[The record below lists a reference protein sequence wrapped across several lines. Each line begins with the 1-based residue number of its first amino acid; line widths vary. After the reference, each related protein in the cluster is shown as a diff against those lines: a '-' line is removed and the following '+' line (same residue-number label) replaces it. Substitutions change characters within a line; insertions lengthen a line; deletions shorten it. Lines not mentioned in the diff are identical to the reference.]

1 MSGRGTPAVQALTQA
16 AVAFTLHEYE
26 HDDRRQGGH
35 HSWGPEAV
43 EALGLDP
50 ARTFKTLVAA
60 AESDPRTL
68 VVGVVPVASQLD
80 LRALGAAAGV
90 KHLVMAAVAAAEKAT
105 GYVAGGI
112 SPIGHRRRL
121 PVFLDEDAR
130 AFPTICVSGGRRG
143 LEIELAPDDL
153 VRVTAARYAAIAR

>member
-1 MSGRGTPAVQALTQA
+1 VQALA
-16 AVAFTLHEYE
+16 KAGVPFTLHEYA
-26 HDDRRQGGH
+26 HADQRRDYGV
-35 HSWGPEAV
+35 EAV

-60 AESDPRTL
+60 IESDPRTM
-68 VVGVVPVASQLD
+68 VVGVVPVAAQLD
-80 LRALGAAAGV
+80 LRALGTAAGV
-90 KHLVMAAVAAAEKAT
+90 KHLVMADVTAAEKAT

-121 PVFLDEDAR
+121 AVFVDESAR
-130 AFPTICVSGGRRG
+130 ALPSVCVSGGRRG

-153 VRVTAARYAAIAR
+153 VRASGGEYAPIAR